1 MKNTLLILVG
11 IIMIACSTSAFS
23 QSGGAFDK
31 YNNRISMQCIG
42 DTDIIQ
48 VSLGG
53 DILTVGSGSE
63 MPMSGKVGGEIV
75 LKNGNREQ
83 YIMNFGFL
91 EYFVDFEERVIVA
104 TAMGVKYD
112 YNCY

>member
-1 MKNTLLILVG
+1 MKNTLLVLLSL
-11 IIMIACSTSAFS
+11 IMIVFSTSAFA
-23 QSGGAFDK
+23 QFDK

-48 VSLGG
+48 VSLDG

-104 TAMGVKYD
+104 TAMGVKLD

>member
-1 MKNTLLILVG
+1 MKNTLLVLLSL
-11 IIMIACSTSAFS
+11 IMIVFSTSAFA
-23 QSGGAFDK
+23 QFDK

-48 VSLGG
+48 VSLDS

-83 YIMNFGFL
+83 YIMNFGII

>member
-1 MKNTLLILVG
+1 MKNTLLVLLSL
-11 IIMIACSTSAFS
+11 IMIVFSTSAFA
-23 QSGGAFDK
+23 QFDK

-48 VSLGG
+48 VSLDS

-83 YIMNFGFL
+83 YIMNFGII

-104 TAMGVKYD
+104 TAMGVKLD